1 MSLLKRT
8 KAADKQSAAK
18 PESTIGTAKKWLDE
32 RIGINLLAAI
42 SVNMIGL
49 APAGSVTHKSPACQD
64 SRVKIARFAAK
75 RSLRP

>member
-8 KAADKQSAAK
+8 EAADQQAAAK

-42 SVNMIGL
+42 SVDTIGL
-49 APAGSVTHKSPACQD
+49 APAGSVTHKSRPA
-64 SRVKIARFAAK
+64 RTARSK
-75 RSLRP
+75 